1 MAVVVV
7 IVVII
12 CQLLLGEAQLLALH
26 TLCVHIPIDPWW
38 SKPVTILW
46 IFWEIF
52 QKFLAAI
59 CFPINQSIKTDFY
72 SAVCCKWIRVK
83 FLSLQKI

>member
-1 MAVVVV
+1 MAVI

-26 TLCVHIPIDPWW
+26 TLCVHIPIDPCDY
-38 SKPVTILW
+38 KVVTILW

-52 QKFLAAI
+52 QKFLPAI
-59 CFPINQSIKTDFY
+59 CFPINQSKQIFIAGCVA
-72 SAVCCKWIRVK
+72 SE
-83 FLSLQKI
+83 SG